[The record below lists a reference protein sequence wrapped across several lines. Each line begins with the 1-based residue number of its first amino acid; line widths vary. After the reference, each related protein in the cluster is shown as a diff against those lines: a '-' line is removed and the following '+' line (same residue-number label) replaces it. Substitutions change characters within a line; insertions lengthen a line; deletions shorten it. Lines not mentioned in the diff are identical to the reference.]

1 MLVAAFEGVT
11 AKWMGSKDPTLV
23 GPLLM
28 LAKSRL
34 GRARNEGF
42 RDFMSKCTASVQND
56 HEVGCLT
63 RIALFRNT
71 GSPSCS

>member
-1 MLVAAFEGVT
+1 VLVAAFEGVT

-23 GPLLM
+23 GPLFM

-42 RDFMSKCTASVQND
+42 RDFMSKYTASVQTT
-56 HEVGCLT
+56 T
-63 RIALFRNT
+63 RL
-71 GSPSCS
+71 GV